1 MSIQFLGYFQVLD
14 AHSDYL
20 SGGTVPE
27 DFDGF
32 YAIIDANNQFPT
44 VTRNTVLI
52 RPGHNNLVSMGATKV
67 SADSKIKGVDRAK
80 RYCLFEDEMVMTFH
94 KKYSQANCLMECGIE
109 YAAIAVSFP

>member
-1 MSIQFLGYFQVLD
+1 M
-14 AHSDYL
+14 
-20 SGGTVPE
+20 PE

-67 SADSKIKGVDRAK
+67 SADSQIKGYIDAFD
-80 RYCLFEDEMVMTFH
+80 YIF
-94 KKYSQANCLMECGIE
+94 SS
-109 YAAIAVSFP
+109 IAFSCFSMLH

>member
-1 MSIQFLGYFQVLD
+1 M
-14 AHSDYL
+14 
-20 SGGTVPE
+20 PE

-67 SADSKIKGVDRAK
+67 SADSQIKGVDRAK

-94 KKYSQANCLMECGIE
+94 KKYSQANCLMECGID
-109 YAAIAVSFP
+109 YAASAVSICVSVLIYLPKL